1 MIYPLVT
8 IQRRIECQSSNRAG
22 MIPMRYMSPLHA
34 FGLTL
39 REEGIRGL
47 YRGYFAFFIA
57 TSIYTFSVPILTEL
71 SMQ

>member
-8 IQRRIECQSSNRAG
+8 VQRRIECQSSKRAG

-34 FGLTL
+34 FGLTF

-47 YRGYFAFFIA
+47 YRGYIAFLIA
-57 TSIYTFSVPILTEL
+57 TSIYTFSVPFITEI
-71 SMQ
+71 SM